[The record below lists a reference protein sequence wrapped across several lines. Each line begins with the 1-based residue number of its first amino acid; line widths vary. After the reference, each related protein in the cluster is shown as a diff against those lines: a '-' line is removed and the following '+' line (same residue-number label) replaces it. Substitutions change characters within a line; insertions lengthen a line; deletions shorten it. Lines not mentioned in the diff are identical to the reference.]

1 MALRLSCLRALRL
14 LSSRGVGVR
23 PPLAPAAPR
32 WCSATSSTAHHPPA
46 ARGALEDDDED
57 VNVYEKNPDFHG
69 FSDDPHVDLW
79 NMRLAFFTGISLCI
93 VLGSVFVRYLPD
105 RGLREWACREAEKK
119 IREREALG
127 LPLIDIDYYD
137 PSKLVLPTD
146 EK

>member
-1 MALRLSCLRALRL
+1 MSLRLIGLCSGSSVPLVSRAA
-14 LSSRGVGVR
+14 G
-23 PPLAPAAPR
+23 
-32 WCSATSSTAHHPPA
+32 TSQLWWEDTEQQGGTFLGSESTAGIVGPSA
-46 ARGALEDDDED
+46 NFRGP
-57 VNVYEKNPDFHG
+57 NPDFHG

-105 RGLREWACREAEKK
+105 RGLREWARREAEKK